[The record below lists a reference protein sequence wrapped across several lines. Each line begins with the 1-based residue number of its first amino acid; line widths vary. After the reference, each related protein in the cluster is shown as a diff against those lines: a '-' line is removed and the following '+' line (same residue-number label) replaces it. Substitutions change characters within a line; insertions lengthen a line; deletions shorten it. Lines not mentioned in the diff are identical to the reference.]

1 MKRYLFLLLS
11 FFALNLYAQQGNLTG
26 TAIAASDKEPMI
38 GLTVLVKGTTN
49 GTVTDLDGNYTLTNV
64 PKDATIVFSMI
75 GYKTQ
80 EVKVNGKNVINVV
93 MEDDTQALD
102 EVVVIGYGAVKK
114 SDLTSSISA
123 IKGDELKKLTGG
135 NAMNALQGKI
145 NGVQITGGGGPGTS
159 PRVIIRGVSTVNGSD
174 PLYVVDGMPVG
185 TNINFLDQNDIES
198 MQVLQLFMVHVVL
211 TALFLLLPRKVK
223 RELPNSVSQLLPVFR
238 R

>member
-145 NGVQITGGGGPGTS
+145 NGVPVAAVRVLRLVLLFGGY
-159 PRVIIRGVSTVNGSD
+159 
-174 PLYVVDGMPVG
+174 L
-185 TNINFLDQNDIES
+185 LS
-198 MQVLQLFMVHVVL
+198 MVL
-211 TALFLLLPRKVK
+211 THCMLLMECRWEPISIFLTRTILNPCKC
-223 RELPNSVSQLLPVFR
+223 
-238 R
+238 

>member
-11 FFALNLYAQQGNLTG
+11 FFALSLYAQQGSLTG

-145 NGVQITGGGGPGTS
+145 NGVQIPVVAVRVLHLVLLFGGYLPS
-159 PRVIIRGVSTVNGSD
+159 MVLIRCMSLMECRWEPIS
-174 PLYVVDGMPVG
+174 
-185 TNINFLDQNDIES
+185 IFLTRTILN
-198 MQVLQLFMVHVVL
+198 
-211 TALFLLLPRKVK
+211 PCKC
-223 RELPNSVSQLLPVFR
+223 
-238 R
+238 